1 LDNKNRDSSGFQK
14 KQVDNKQMNKQRI
27 ALVDPTTA
35 SGTNK
40 KNFDI
45 LKSALGFIPNIALA
59 MAQSPA
65 VLDGY
70 MALSVALTK
79 SRLGKRL
86 EEGLALTLAG
96 TNRCEYCAS
105 AHRVT
110 AKLAGLDV
118 TAVEAA
124 LQGKS
129 EDVREGAA
137 LRFATAVVEKRGRID
152 EADFKMV
159 TDAGFTPGEV
169 TEIVAHVVGN
179 IFTNY
184 FNNVARTEIDSHWAS
199 QTKTA

>member
-1 LDNKNRDSSGFQK
+1 
-14 KQVDNKQMNKQRI
+14 MNMQRI
-27 ALVDPTTA
+27 PPVDQATA

-40 KNFDI
+40 KNFDL
-45 LKSALGFIPNIALA
+45 LKSALGFIPNMALT
-59 MAQSPA
+59 MAQSPE

-70 MALSVALTK
+70 MGFSAALTK

-86 EEGLALTLAG
+86 GEELALTLAG

-105 AHRVT
+105 AHSAT
-110 AKLAGLDV
+110 AKLAGLDEAGV
-118 TAVEAA
+118 AAA

-129 EDVREGAA
+129 KDVREAAA

-152 EADFKMV
+152 DADFKMV
-159 TDAGFTPGEV
+159 SDAGFTPGEV

-179 IFTNY
+179 IFSNY

-199 QTKTA
+199 QAKNP